1 MASGRKRLTQRE
13 KKANAAFKKE
23 MQERGSLPPDKPR
36 LNREKYIEE
45 AVEEWSRRSGDC
57 MVRDIYLSRAVSW
70 MIGHVE
76 RRGLRRSLE
85 AVGAAKVLKIAV
97 RLERYS
103 RELKEKGQTKYAL
116 QEEYEYIK
124 DIIDA

>member
-1 MASGRKRLTQRE
+1 MAVKRKLTKRE

-23 MQERGSLPPDKPR
+23 MQEKGILPPDKPR
-36 LNREKYIEE
+36 LNREKYIKE
-45 AVEEWSRRSGDC
+45 AVEEWSGRNVDC
-57 MVRDIYLSRAVSW
+57 MIWDIYLERATNW

-97 RLERYS
+97 RLEKFS
-103 RELKEKGQTKYAL
+103 RELKEKGQTQYKL
-116 QEEYEYIK
+116 NEEYDYIK
-124 DIIDA
+124 DIMDA